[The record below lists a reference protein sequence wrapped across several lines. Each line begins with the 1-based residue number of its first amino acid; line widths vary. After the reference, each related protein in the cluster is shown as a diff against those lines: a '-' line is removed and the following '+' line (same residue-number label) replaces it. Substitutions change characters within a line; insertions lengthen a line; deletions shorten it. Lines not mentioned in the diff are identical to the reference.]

1 MMTDPHHGSRID
13 VHHHFYAPEYLAVMG
28 EMGKRPVVRDWS
40 VSRSLEEMDKNGV
53 AAAVLSLSPPGLHHV
68 GTEETRRL
76 ARAVNEHAAKLR
88 STHPAR
94 FGHFASVPLPDVD
107 GTLAEIAY
115 ALDELKADGIQLM
128 TSYGE
133 RYPGHPD
140 FTPAMEELNRR
151 KALVFIH
158 PLAPICCA
166 PSLKWIAPSLF
177 EFTQDT
183 NRCVF
188 SLLFT
193 GTLARFPDI
202 RFIFCHSG
210 AAVPILAGRAAVM
223 GFGSQFADKM
233 PNGIDHELRKL
244 HYDVAL
250 QANRPALA
258 ALFAYV
264 PMSQVLLGSDYPFG
278 TSADGVRGLDAYGLK
293 PADLGAIYRG
303 NAERLLGR
311 KMHVGA

>member
-1 MMTDPHHGSRID
+1 MVEAKRLSRID
-13 VHHHFYAPEYLAVMG
+13 IHHHFYPAEYLAAMG
-28 EMGKRPVVRDWS
+28 EAGKRPVVRDWTLA
-40 VSRSLEEMDKNGV
+40 RSLEEMDQNDIG
-53 AAAVLSLSPPGLHHV
+53 AAMLSLSPPGLHHL
-68 GTEETRRL
+68 GGEAMRRL
-76 ARAVNEHAAKLR
+76 ARTVNERAAALR
-88 STHPAR
+88 SSHPAR
-94 FGHFASVPLPDVD
+94 YGDFASVPMPDID
-107 GTLAEIAY
+107 GTLLEIAY
-115 ALDELKADGIQLM
+115 ALDELGADGIQLM

-140 FTPAMEELNRR
+140 FVPVMDELNRR
-151 KALVFIH
+151 GALVFVH
-158 PLAPICCA
+158 PLAPVCCA
-166 PSLKWIAPSLF
+166 PSLRWIQPSLF

-193 GTLARFPDI
+193 GTLARFPHI

-210 AAVPILAGRAAVM
+210 AAVPILAGRAAVL
-223 GFGSQFADKM
+223 GFGREFAAQT

-264 PMSQVLLGSDYPFG
+264 PISQVLLGSDYPFG
-278 TSADGVRGLDAYGLK
+278 TSADGIRGLEEYGLK

-303 NAERLLGR
+303 NAERLLPR
-311 KMHVGA
+311 LKV

>member
-1 MMTDPHHGSRID
+1 MPERTTMVESRID
-13 VHHHFYAPEYLAVMG
+13 VHHHFYLPEYLAVMG
-28 EMGKRPVVRDWS
+28 EMAKRPMVRDWS
-40 VSRSLEEMDKNGV
+40 VARSLEEMDKNGV
-53 AAAVLSLSPPGLHHV
+53 GTAALSLSPPGIHHL

-76 ARAVNEHAAKLR
+76 ARRVNEHAATLR

-94 FGHFASVPLPDVD
+94 YGHFASVPMPDVD

-115 ALDELKADGIQLM
+115 ALDTLKADGIQLM

-133 RYPGHPD
+133 RYPGNPD
-140 FTPAMEELNRR
+140 FTPVMAELNRR

-158 PLAPICCA
+158 PLAPVCCA
-166 PSLKWIAPSLF
+166 PSLRWIQPSLF

-188 SLLFT
+188 SLLLT

-202 RFIFCHSG
+202 RFIICHSG
-210 AAVPILAGRAAVM
+210 AAVPILAGRAQVM
-223 GFGSQFADKM
+223 GVGREFAQHL
-233 PNGIDHELRKL
+233 PHGIDHELRKL

-264 PMSQVLLGSDYPFG
+264 PMTQVLLGSDFPFG
-278 TSADGVRGLDAYGLK
+278 TATDGVRGLEEYGLK
-293 PADLGAIYRG
+293 PGELAAIYRG
-303 NAERLLGR
+303 NAERLLPR
-311 KMHVGA
+311 LRA

>member
-1 MMTDPHHGSRID
+1 MKWTVAQSID
-13 VHHHFYAPEYLAVMG
+13 
-28 EMGKRPVVRDWS
+28 D
-40 VSRSLEEMDKNGV
+40 MDQGGV
-53 AAAVLSLSPPGLHHV
+53 ATSILSISEPGVFFGNFDAA
-68 GTEETRRL
+68 RKL
-76 ARAVNEHAAKLR
+76 ARETNEFGAKVIAD
-88 STHPAR
+88 HPRR
-94 FGHFASVPLPDVD
+94 FGMFATVPLPDVD
-107 GTLAEIAY
+107 GSLREIEYTLDTLEM
-115 ALDELKADGIQLM
+115 DGICMM
-128 TSYGE
+128 TDYEGKFLGD
-133 RYPGHPD
+133 PA
-140 FTPAMEELNRR
+140 FTPVMEELNRR

-193 GTLARFPDI
+193 GTLAQFPDI

-223 GFGSQFADKM
+223 GVARQFADKL

-250 QANRPALA
+250 QADRSALA

-264 PMSQVLLGSDYPFG
+264 PISQVLLGSDYPFG
-278 TSADGVRGLDAYGLK
+278 TSADGVRGLNEYGLK
-293 PADLGAIYRG
+293 PEDLAAIYRG
-303 NAERLLGR
+303 NAERLLPR
-311 KMHVGA
+311 FALTTAAR

>member
-1 MMTDPHHGSRID
+1 
-13 VHHHFYAPEYLAVMG
+13 
-28 EMGKRPVVRDWS
+28 
-40 VSRSLEEMDKNGV
+40 MDKNGV
-53 AAAVLSLSPPGLHHV
+53 ATSVLSLSPPGLHHV
-68 GTEETRRL
+68 GKEETRRL
-76 ARAVNEHAAKLR
+76 ARVVNDHAAKMR

-94 FGHFASVPLPDVD
+94 YGHFASVPMPDVD

-115 ALDELKADGIQLM
+115 ALDTLKADGIQLM

-133 RYPGHPD
+133 RYPGDPG
-140 FTPAMEELNRR
+140 FAPVMQELNRR
-151 KALVFIH
+151 NALVFIH
-158 PLAPICCA
+158 PLAPVCCA
-166 PSLKWIAPSLF
+166 PSLRWIAPSLF

-210 AAVPILAGRAAVM
+210 AAVPLLAGRAAVM
-223 GFGSQFADKM
+223 GVARQFAEKM
-233 PNGIDHELRKL
+233 PKGIDHELRKL

-278 TSADGVRGLDAYGLK
+278 TSADGIRGLEEYGLA
-293 PADLGAIYRG
+293 PGDLAAIYRG
-303 NAERLLGR
+303 NAERLLPR
-311 KMHVGA
+311 FKV

>member
-1 MMTDPHHGSRID
+1 
-13 VHHHFYAPEYLAVMG
+13 VC
-28 EMGKRPVVRDWS
+28 DWTAA
-40 VSRSLEEMDKNGV
+40 RSLEEMDKNGIGT
-53 AAAVLSLSPPGLHHV
+53 AVLSLSPPGLHHV
-68 GTEETRRL
+68 GKEETRRL
-76 ARAVNEHAAKLR
+76 ARAVNEHATKLR
-88 STHPAR
+88 SIHPTR
-94 FGHFASVPLPDVD
+94 YGHFASVPMPDVD

-115 ALDELKADGIQLM
+115 ALDSLNADGIQLM

-140 FTPAMEELNRR
+140 FAPIMDELNRR
-151 KALVFIH
+151 HALVFIH

-166 PSLKWIAPSLF
+166 QSLSWIPASLF

-193 GTLARFPDI
+193 GTLAQFPNI
-202 RFIFCHSG
+202 RFIICHSG
-210 AAVPILAGRAAVM
+210 AAVPILAGRATVM
-223 GFGSQFADKM
+223 GLGREFAEKM

-244 HYDVAL
+244 HFDVAL

-264 PMSQVLLGSDYPFG
+264 PISQIILGSDYPFG
-278 TSADGVRGLDAYGLK
+278 TSADGISGLEEYGLNSG
-293 PADLGAIYRG
+293 DLQAIYAG
-303 NAERLLGR
+303 NAERLLPR
-311 KMHVGA
+311 LKV